1 MITLIF
7 PVISSVLVYSSMTLS
22 ELSYS
27 CHKFSDTPLSENKSR
42 VLIQPGAILRLIL
55 KIIRRSS
62 TLANHCLSY
71 LLISLTRFLEDKSF
85 FFFLHHYRFSY
96 FFSILFSQYPFL
108 TVQTFRYMQSPVL
121 FFLCLLTKS
130 KYAVFFFFSF
140 TEPLIHR
147 SFWPDLPKFL
157 HMPQIS
163 AFDLDNISQELLVY
177 PFFKLSLLKA
187 FNCVS
192 TIYF

>member
-1 MITLIF
+1 M
-7 PVISSVLVYSSMTLS
+7 LVYSSMTLS

-85 FFFLHHYRFSY
+85 FFFSSSLQVFI
-96 FFSILFSQYPFL
+96 FFFYS
-108 TVQTFRYMQSPVL
+108 
-121 FFLCLLTKS
+121 FFLVSFLNCLDIQIHVEPCSIFPMLVDKI
-130 KYAVFFFFSF
+130 KICCFFFFFPLQNLWYTDLFGLTSLNSF
-140 TEPLIHR
+140 ICLK
-147 SFWPDLPKFL
+147 SV
-157 HMPQIS
+157 
-163 AFDLDNISQELLVY
+163 LL
-177 PFFKLSLLKA
+177 
-187 FNCVS
+187 
-192 TIYF
+192 T